1 MKTVKYVIGICSMV
15 VLFMH
20 NAYSSPVV
28 YIPLGSGNQVI
39 KVNAENDEIEA
50 SYSGVINSHGLVA
63 TPDGEYLIAG
73 SLKEETL
80 EQGQDKNTSNS
91 QLYLIHPAHGHVMST
106 IPVSGWTHHQAITPD
121 GRYVLSTHGMR
132 GQISVVDLEKNEVI
146 KTIDTGKTPNY
157 AIITSD
163 GEKAYVSNTGD
174 NDIAEIDLSSWK
186 VTRRLESG
194 PAPEHLIFSKDEKT
208 IYTANSR
215 AGKVSSTSVKT
226 GKIVKQYAIGKAV
239 HGLDIGDDGKTL
251 FMSDI
256 KDNKLVSINTETNE
270 RKELA
275 LTPAPYHLNT
285 ITGTGKVY
293 VSSKKKPTIW
303 VIDQKSLKQIGE
315 IELPAGEGHQ
325 MAIVK

>member
-91 QLYLIHPAHGHVMST
+91 QLYLIHPVHGHVMST

-256 KDNKLVSINTETNE
+256 KDNKLISINTETNE

-315 IELPAGEGHQ
+315 IKLPAGEGHQ